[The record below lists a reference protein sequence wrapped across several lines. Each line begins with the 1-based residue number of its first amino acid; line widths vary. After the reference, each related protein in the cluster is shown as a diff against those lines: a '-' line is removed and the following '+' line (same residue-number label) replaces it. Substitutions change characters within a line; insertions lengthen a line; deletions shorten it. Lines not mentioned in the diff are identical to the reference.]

1 MGDPSAQYDK
11 AAKRWLLTQFAWLPE
26 NFRTGP
32 YYQCIAV
39 STTSD
44 ATGTYYRYVLEARG
58 PNNALAFN
66 DYPKAG
72 VWPDAYYFT
81 LVLFDATVSSFI
93 GSQAGGLDRATM
105 LAGAATLVRCATLGT
120 EFGVLLPSDLDGDTA
135 PPAHSPNYLM
145 SLNYGGDDCLPQLL
159 RRRLHRTAG
168 AGRAARRAGRP
179 FDVPRG
185 LPQFRQSRGAGAE
198 PFGAAAGGT
207 DRRPGRGALVPGARP
222 GRHAGGLPARQSHAW
237 CKQPL
242 DGQHRDGSDGQ
253 HRPRLQHLRP
263 GHAARH
269 PLHRPHAFRA
279 ARPAGVGGGD
289 RQRRRGPGRHLR
301 PPGRLQRDDGRPGQ
315 RLRFLVH
322 PAVHEHHRRLQLAH
336 RIADFRFINC
346 Q

>member
-1 MGDPSAQYDK
+1 VQWVNNRLAIYDKASGALLLGPVPGNTVFGGFTGSPGADACRLSNMGDPSAQYDK

-222 GRHAGGLPARQSHAW
+222 GRHAGGLPARQSHA
-237 CKQPL
+237 
-242 DGQHRDGSDGQ
+242 
-253 HRPRLQHLRP
+253 
-263 GHAARH
+263 
-269 PLHRPHAFRA
+269 
-279 ARPAGVGGGD
+279 
-289 RQRRRGPGRHLR
+289 
-301 PPGRLQRDDGRPGQ
+301 
-315 RLRFLVH
+315 
-322 PAVHEHHRRLQLAH
+322 
-336 RIADFRFINC
+336 
-346 Q
+346 